1 MANVAATTPV
11 KVEPGGSFN
20 FFGLTITRASVD
32 AGKLAAEATAATG
45 NSDTLTYPTVELPR
59 GFVPVSLLPP
69 NGATAALSYDGTT
82 KKWSL
87 AISAMSAT
95 TGIVE
100 FLILGH
106 Y

>member
-1 MANVAATTPV
+1 MADVAATTPV

-32 AGKLAAEATAATG
+32 AGKLAAEATAAGAG
-45 NSDTLTYPTVELPR
+45 NTLTYPTVALPK

-69 NGATAALSYDGTT
+69 NGATAALSYDSTN

-87 AISAMSAT
+87 AISAVSAT